1 MFDRLTVES
10 NFFQFLGS
18 AEEFYTSGIQAHHF
32 ETLEGVFIKVCEYIA
47 DYQESPEFSYLQQLD
62 SRLKDVDYKIT
73 FREAVKNLKTL
84 QYKEDITKIQTQYT
98 KALEDGRD
106 PEAVADFI
114 SKTSELQ
121 TRYII
126 NTEGSKEYNIL
137 DKFDEHFSDE
147 AFKDYWEM
155 PLPFPTFANRG
166 IHINSGNFC
175 VVYAPTGIG
184 KSWLMLKFYLDWSLM
199 GYSGIFL
206 TYEMTERECAQ
217 RLYLLLLARFADELE
232 GRYTLRDLS
241 NPKVYKSD
249 MFKRDIELVKS
260 KIPEGVELVIK
271 KPSAA
276 NGLKLHNI
284 KALIESGRHHFYIID
299 GIYLMDNGKF
309 NWDTFGEMIAGIKQL
324 ALQYNVPIIGTNQEV
339 EVYKKK
345 DNNNT
350 DNQGSSNMAK
360 SKSAFGQAIPRSADM
375 LFYLGYEER
384 GGLYDQTV
392 RMLRAEKLRN
402 YKVPDYP
409 IKLDFDIDKGIIQER
424 TNGSTSYN
432 F

>member
-18 AEEFYTSGIQAHHF
+18 AEEFYSSGIMADHF
-32 ETLEGVFIKVCEYIA
+32 DTLRGLFIKTCEYIA
-47 DYQESPEFSYLQQLD
+47 DYQESPEFAYLQKLD
-62 SRLKDVDYKIT
+62 DRLKTVDYKIT
-73 FREAVKNLKTL
+73 FREAVKNLKTQ
-84 QYKEDITKIQTQYT
+84 QYSEEITKINTKYT
-98 KALEDGRD
+98 TALEKGRE

-114 SKTSELQ
+114 RQTSELQ
-121 TRYII
+121 TTYIA
-126 NTEGSKEYNIL
+126 NTEGSKEYNI
-137 DKFDEHFSDE
+137 FDQVDQHFSDE
-147 AFKDYWEM
+147 GFKNYWEM
-155 PLPFPTFANRG
+155 PFPFPTLANRG

-184 KSWLMLKFYLDWSLM
+184 KSWLMLKFYLEWSLM

-249 MFKRDIELVKS
+249 VFKRDIALVKD
-260 KIPEGVELVIK
+260 KLPEGVELVIK
-271 KPSAA
+271 KPSSA

-299 GIYLMDNGKF
+299 GIYLMEEGKF

-324 ALQYNVPIIGTNQEV
+324 ALQYNVPIIGTNQEA

-345 DNNNT
+345 DNNNN
-350 DNQGSSNMAK
+350 DNQSSTNMPK

-375 LFYLGYEER
+375 LFYLGYSER
-384 GGLYDQTV
+384 AGLYDQTA
-392 RMLRAEKLRN
+392 RMLRVEKLRN

-409 IKLDFDIDKGIIQER
+409 IKLDFDVDKGIIKEH
-424 TNGSTSYN
+424 TNGSAGY